1 MPLLL
6 QPSQASLFRRIVRL
20 ALFALAVFCIGLLGM
35 LGWLLIPT
43 IPDPAPDFLTRK
55 GQLIKVSETYRG
67 RFEETTLIEL
77 TLHSSS
83 GLEVALALRVP
94 LTASEPSPLV
104 LLLGG
109 HRTGRDAVRLFPD
122 TKGAVIAAM
131 SYPNADN
138 IDGEGLDL
146 LLDLP
151 EMRRALVDTTPA
163 VLLALDYLL
172 EQEYVDPRHVD
183 LVGVSLGAFL
193 VSIPGALDPR
203 IGRVWLVHGGG
214 DPASVLQH
222 QLRDRFAWLP
232 MRRVTAELLA
242 AVLCVHHLKPERW
255 LGSISPRPVIIVNA
269 RDDEAL
275 PSASIAALHAA
286 ARDPVEIVWTEG
298 QHVTP
303 GRREIVDELTH
314 MILLEVTGNEARNQE
329 LGNGILP

>member
-1 MPLLL
+1 MPRLFK
-6 QPSQASLFRRIVRL
+6 PSQSSRFRRFVRL
-20 ALFALAVFCIGLLGM
+20 ALFALGVACVGVLALLA
-35 LGWLLIPT
+35 WLLIPA
-43 IPDPAPDFLTRK
+43 IPDPAPGFLTRK
-55 GQLIKVSETYRG
+55 GELVAASETYRA

-94 LTASEPSPLV
+94 LAASEPRPLL

-131 SYPNADN
+131 SYPNTDN
-138 IDGEGLDL
+138 IDGQGPGL

-151 EMRRALVDTTPA
+151 EMRQALVDTTPA

-172 EQEYVDPRHVD
+172 DQEYVDPGHVD

-203 IGRVWLVHGGG
+203 IGRVWLVHGAA
-214 DPASVLQH
+214 DPASVLSH
-222 QLRDRFAWLP
+222 QLRDHFAWPP
-232 MRRVTAELLA
+232 MRRVAAEFLA

-255 LGSISPRPVIIVNA
+255 VGRISPRPVIIVNA

-275 PSASIAALHAA
+275 PSASIAALHTA
-286 ARDPVEIVWTEG
+286 ARAPVEIVWTEG
-298 QHVTP
+298 PHVTP
-303 GRREIVDELTH
+303 GRREIVDELTQ
-314 MILLEVTGNEARNQE
+314 MILLEVTGNGTRSQE
-329 LGNGILP
+329 

>member
-1 MPLLL
+1 MPHSL
-6 QPSQASLFRRIVRL
+6 QPKQPSRLSRLVRL
-20 ALFALAVFCIGLLGM
+20 ALLALAAVGFGVLALLA
-35 LGWLLIPT
+35 WLLVPA
-43 IPDPAPDFLTRK
+43 IPDPAPDFLNRK
-55 GQLIKVSETYRG
+55 GELVKVSETYRG
-67 RFEETTLIEL
+67 RFEETTLIEM

-94 LTASEPSPLV
+94 LSASEPRPLV

-122 TKGAVIAAM
+122 TKGAIIVAM

-138 IDGEGLDL
+138 INGEGLGL

-172 EQEYVDPRHVD
+172 EQEYVDTRQVD

-214 DPASVLQH
+214 EPASVLYH
-222 QLRDRFAWLP
+222 QLTDEFEWAPLRHVA
-232 MRRVTAELLA
+232 AEFLA
-242 AVLCVHHLKPERW
+242 AVLCVHHLRPERW
-255 LGSISPRPVIIVNA
+255 VGNISPRPVIIVNA

-275 PSASIAALHAA
+275 PSGSIKALHAA
-286 ARDPVEIVWTEG
+286 AKDPVEIVWTEG
-298 QHVTP
+298 QHVMP

-314 MILLEVTGNEARNQE
+314 MILSKVVSNESSRQE
-329 LGNGILP
+329 